1 MGRLCTLLISALLLA
16 GCAAEATPAP
26 DAPAGTPAGA
36 FTTAPAT
43 SALAQPTPAQP
54 TPAQP
59 TAAPTDV
66 PATTLPEPTATPQ
79 PSATPI
85 PPPSIGNQA
94 QAEQAAHDDR
104 LPKLILLAQ
113 EQLGRL
119 NVPNPDSLV
128 DITLPGAALLWDNYW
143 CAADV
148 DILVANL
155 AQLTFAYTFE
165 GQPLDVDTQAFA
177 ETLVFEDKSACQITY
192 FYLANLAEGQAYTL
206 TYTFTA
212 NTTLDD
218 GFDQYPP
225 GDYRYVFTVMPA
237 LPTD

>member
-1 MGRLCTLLISALLLA
+1 MRRLCTLLISALLLA

-26 DAPAGTPAGA
+26 DAPASTPAGA
-36 FTTAPAT
+36 LTTAPAT
-43 SALAQPTPAQP
+43 IALAQL

-59 TAAPTDV
+59 TAASTDVLTDV
-66 PATTLPEPTATPQ
+66 PATTPPEPATTPQ

-113 EQLGRL
+113 EQLGGL

-128 DITLPGAALLWDNYW
+128 DVTLPGAELLWDNYW

-155 AQLTFAYTFE
+155 AQLKFAYTFE

-212 NTTLDD
+212 STTLDD

-225 GDYRYVFTVMPA
+225 GDYRYVFTVVPA
-237 LPTD
+237 PPTD